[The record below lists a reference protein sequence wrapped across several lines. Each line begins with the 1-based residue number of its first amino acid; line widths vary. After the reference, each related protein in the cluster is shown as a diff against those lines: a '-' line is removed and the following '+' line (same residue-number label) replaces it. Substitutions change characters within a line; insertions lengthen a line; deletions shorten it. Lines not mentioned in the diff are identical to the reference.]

1 MRRFVQPRSLF
12 KIQGA
17 LLLLIAAIS
26 FIFLLQV
33 LLGER
38 FYGKYMAVP
47 AEVVTEWQNL
57 REGNFQDVAWIE
69 IFTLFSVALL
79 HGSPGHLIGNMIFLW
94 IFAALAVELL
104 GSRVMLFTFFFT
116 AITGSMVHIALNPD
130 SYIPMLGASGAV
142 MGFEGLYLAIA
153 VRWHLPDPHV
163 WPMARPIPPSRLAM
177 VGIVGLIFDL
187 MNYTSGG
194 TGIAYGAHFGGF
206 IGGLFLGSFLVK
218 MPRVALPR

>member
-17 LLLLIAAIS
+17 LLLLIAVIS

-33 LLGER
+33 LLGEG

-47 AEVVTEWQNL
+47 AEVVAEWQDL

-79 HGSPGHLIGNMIFLW
+79 HGNPEHLIGNMIFLW

-163 WPMARPIPPSRLAM
+163 WPMSRPIPPSRLAM
-177 VGIVGLIFDL
+177 VGIIGLIFDL
-187 MNYTSGG
+187 MNYTSGE

>member
-17 LLLLIAAIS
+17 LFLLIAAIS

-33 LLGER
+33 LLGES

-47 AEVVTEWQNL
+47 AEVVAEWQNL

-69 IFTLFSVALL
+69 IFTLFSAALL
-79 HGSPGHLIGNMIFLW
+79 HDSPEHLIGNMIFLW

-187 MNYTSGG
+187 MGYTSGE

-218 MPRVALPR
+218 MPRVALPK

>member
-17 LLLLIAAIS
+17 LLLLIAVIS

-33 LLGER
+33 LLGES

-47 AEVVTEWQNL
+47 AEVVAEWQNL

-79 HGSPGHLIGNMIFLW
+79 HGSPEHLIGNMIFLW

-116 AITGSMVHIALNPD
+116 AITASMVHIALNPD

-163 WPMARPIPPSRLAM
+163 WPMSRPIPPSRLAM
-177 VGIVGLIFDL
+177 VGIIGLIFDL
-187 MNYTSGG
+187 MNYTSGE

-218 MPRVALPR
+218 MPRVALPK